1 METTRRFSRTLADAF
16 ADSRAPAGDP
26 RVMRAISRLE
36 RVDRVDTSSMPLDAF
51 PAPRWPF
58 EAASACSEFGHD
70 EPPKPRLTLLQ
81 RAKRF
86 FRAQQIKRL
95 RP

>member
-1 METTRRFSRTLADAF
+1 MDTLRRFPRSLADAF
-16 ADSRAPAGDP
+16 SDSRAPAGDP
-26 RVMRAISRLE
+26 VVMRAISRMTDE
-36 RVDRVDTSSMPLDAF
+36 PPPS
-51 PAPRWPF
+51 RWPF
-58 EAASACSEFGHD
+58 NPPEAASACSEFGHD

>member
-1 METTRRFSRTLADAF
+1 MNTTTKRHPRSLSEAFPHERFDWAD
-16 ADSRAPAGDP
+16 R
-26 RVMRAISRLE
+26 RVM
-36 RVDRVDTSSMPLDAF
+36 DAF

-70 EPPKPRLTLLQ
+70 EPTKPRLTLLQ
-81 RAKRF
+81 RIKQF

>member
-1 METTRRFSRTLADAF
+1 VNATTKRFSRSMEEAFPADRF
-16 ADSRAPAGDP
+16 NCGDP
-26 RVMRAISRLE
+26 AVMRAISGLSE
-36 RVDRVDTSSMPLDAF
+36 EF
-51 PAPRWPF
+51 PQPRWPF

-70 EPPKPRLTLLQ
+70 DPPKPRLTLLQ